1 MTPITTTR
9 FCSDSFTFT
18 ADFTNLASQPLTV
31 TADGQ
36 CKNREVMAAITDA
49 LSDQRCSDRC
59 MAAIFKNAYLHHY
72 LPELNQIIRD
82 IEAQHG
88 TGTVLIS
95 DNVKNLLAEDQ
106 INLTCC
112 SDGTVQLEA
121 ITPVHTDLE
130 RQRLINVSL
139 GGRLP
144 DELCRLIGH
153 YDADIRISADNKVE
167 IFQILKYGD
176 PAQKRALIAAASRQ
190 HAIPC
195 FNTTFKELDAW
206 EIYPINLTHIDL
218 SDLDLTGI
226 VLSNANLSFAT
237 LRNTCLVKAQLRD
250 VRLVEACLNNANL
263 AQADL
268 SSSNLERARLTGAN
282 LTGTILR
289 NARGPL
295 ACLLCAQLQGVVA
308 LDLINFHEA
317 TFNFCDFSF
326 TNDEF
331 QIDQFFPKADAPL
344 NVVVLPDWRDP
355 DPTFLSDDEL
365 PTGKPMVIDDS
376 ERRLLLTKGIEFHAN
391 SDGTIQLRRA
401 LTLFHD
407 PRRDLAV
414 DSTLKSK
421 FPKALTELISAYDEE
436 IEISERNETA
446 ILDILKSNDPVAK
459 AQIIAAASIQ
469 LQIPCL
475 NRFIQKLL
483 NQRIRID
490 LSYVELNHL
499 NLSGINLNYANLSH
513 ADMRGCD
520 LSGASLE
527 RSILTHANLNDAV
540 LTGAKFHNANMTD
553 IQLTGANLSG
563 AILYNVNLMRANLK
577 FANLESAEL
586 RGDVDLSNAI
596 LDHANLNKTDLTRA
610 KMVNASLIHASM
622 HFTTL
627 REANL
632 TNAKLMHADISHANL
647 MSVNLSSADLSAAT
661 LVYVN
666 LRSDP
671 MLTGSIW
678 NEVTA
683 KKISA
688 DLITRTRL
696 PFRIAIRCV

>member
-1 MTPITTTR
+1 
-9 FCSDSFTFT
+9 
-18 ADFTNLASQPLTV
+18 
-31 TADGQ
+31 
-36 CKNREVMAAITDA
+36 MAAITDA

-72 LPELNQIIRD
+72 QAELNQIIRA

-121 ITPVHTDLE
+121 ITPVHTDLD

-139 GGRLP
+139 GGILP

-153 YDADIRISADNKVE
+153 YDADIRISADNKKE
-167 IFQILKYGD
+167 IVQILKYGD
-176 PAQKRALIAAASRQ
+176 PAQKQALIAAASHQ

-195 FNTTFKELDAW
+195 FNTIFKELCAR

-226 VLSNANLSFAT
+226 DLSNANLSFAN
-237 LRNTCLVKAQLRD
+237 LRNTCLFGALLRD

-268 SSSNLERARLTGAN
+268 SSSSLERARLIGAN
-282 LTGTILR
+282 LSGAILR
-289 NARGPL
+289 NASGPL

-308 LDLINFHEA
+308 LDLINFHEG

-326 TNDEF
+326 TNDKF

-355 DPTFLSDDEL
+355 DPTFLAL
-365 PTGKPMVIDDS
+365 PTGKHIVIDNS
-376 ERRLLLTKGIEFHAN
+376 ESQLLLAKGIEFHAN
-391 SDGTIQLRRA
+391 SDSTVQLRRA
-401 LTLFHD
+401 LTLFHN

-421 FPKALTELISAYDEE
+421 LPKVLTELISAYEEE
-436 IEISERNETA
+436 IEFSERNETA
-446 ILDILKSNDPVAK
+446 ILDILKSNEPVAK

-469 LQIPCL
+469 MQIPCL
-475 NRFIQKLL
+475 NRFIQKLW
-483 NQRIRID
+483 NQRIRVD
-490 LSYVELNHL
+490 LSYVDLSHL

-513 ADMRGCD
+513 AVMRGCD

-527 RSILTHANLNDAV
+527 RSILTHANLNDAF
-540 LTGAKFHNANMTD
+540 LKYAKLHNATMTN

-563 AILYNVNLMRANLK
+563 AILYNVNLVRANLK
-577 FANLESAEL
+577 YANLESAEL
-586 RGDVDLSNAI
+586 RGDVGLRSAI
-596 LDHANLNKTDLTRA
+596 FDYANLNKTDLTRA
-610 KMVNASLIHASM
+610 VMVNASLIHVSM
-622 HFTTL
+622 HFTNL
-627 REANL
+627 CEANL

-647 MSVNLSSADLSAAT
+647 MGVNLSSADLSAAT
-661 LVYVN
+661 LAYVN
-666 LRSDP
+666 LRSNP

-683 KKISA
+683 TKISA
-688 DLITRTRL
+688 DFITRSRL